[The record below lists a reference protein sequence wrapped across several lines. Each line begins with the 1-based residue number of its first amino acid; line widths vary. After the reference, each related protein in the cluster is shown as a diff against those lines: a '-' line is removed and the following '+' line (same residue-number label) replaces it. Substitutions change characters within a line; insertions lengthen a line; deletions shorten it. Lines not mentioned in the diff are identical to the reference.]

1 MVWPPGH
8 DRFIEYPR
16 LGRPARK
23 AQQLGQQLLHGQIV
37 RRIPNQIAEMLLGL
51 AELPLVAQN
60 EREMEAP
67 GGVVRSDG
75 ESGAIGRGGLVQP
88 LQITQR
94 AAEIEE
100 GADMIGPQL
109 GGAAV
114 GSDGARRLSQI
125 LQCDAQVVAGLGIVG
140 RQAKR

>member
-1 MVWPPGH
+1 
-8 DRFIEYPR
+8 
-16 LGRPARK
+16 
-23 AQQLGQQLLHGQIV
+23 
-37 RRIPNQIAEMLLGL
+37 
-51 AELPLVAQN
+51 
-60 EREMEAP
+60 MEAP

-114 GSDGARRLSQI
+114 GGDGARRLSQV
-125 LQCDAQVVAGLGIVG
+125 LQRDAQVVRRPRHSRASGEALTHRPRRLRGGGPPHAAGC
-140 RQAKR
+140 RD